1 MDQSP
6 LDPTALYTARLA
18 RAEAE
23 HAQQDASSRRLGN
36 VNLILFFGAFAVL
49 AVGAFRGD
57 GWIAALGGL
66 LFVAFVAGLV
76 LRSRTERR
84 LQAIAARVAIAREG
98 LARLR
103 RDWRALPD
111 PVPPTAAAL
120 LDNVQ
125 SAGAPPII
133 DAATAADLDLLGHA
147 SLEHLLGTAN
157 TAIGR
162 ATVRRW
168 ILQPAAP
175 AVARARQAAAAELAP
190 QLDFRE
196 EVAVRGRLL
205 EMGEDRYARFVA
217 WAEGEPWLHSH
228 RRWIWVARLLPLLML
243 ALFVG
248 WLAGYPL
255 LWPLLGSVAL
265 NLFILQSVG
274 RKVSDDINRVA
285 AQQGVFEAYAALFE
299 RVTAHPVTA
308 PALRD
313 VQARLGTGKL
323 SADRQMRRLARLM
336 PLVDIRRS
344 IYFFPVEVATLWSFH
359 VLWLL
364 ENWQRT
370 AGAHVRAWLE
380 ALGEAEALAALAA
393 LRFEQPDWAFPE
405 LSEATDARV
414 TATALAHPLLPP
426 ERAVGNDVIVGPPD
440 SYLLVTG
447 SNMSG
452 KSTLLRAIGVNA
464 VLAQMGAPVC
474 AAQLSLPPVSVISSM
489 RVQDSL
495 EAGVSFY
502 MAELRRLKAIVD
514 RADAR
519 QPGEPLLLYLL
530 DEILQGTN
538 TAERQIAA
546 RHIIRHLIDR
556 GAIGA
561 VSTHDLTLA
570 DAPELRPAAQMVY
583 FTEHFTRSA
592 AGPTMTFDY
601 RLRPGLAISTN
612 ALKLMEIIGLP
623 IKDADAARADGAPL
637 HPAKPGS

>member
-1 MDQSP
+1 MDQLP
-6 LDPTALYTARLA
+6 IDPTAAYTERLA

-23 HAQQDASSRRLGN
+23 HARQDARSRRLGN
-36 VNLILFFGAFAVL
+36 VNLIVFFAAFAVV
-49 AVGAFRGD
+49 AIGAFRGD
-57 GWIAALGGL
+57 GLIAALGGL
-66 LFVAFVAGLV
+66 LFVAFIAGLV
-76 LRSRTERR
+76 LRTRADRR
-84 LQAIAARVAIAREG
+84 LHAIAARAAVNRDG

-103 RDWRALPD
+103 RDWMALPD
-111 PVPPTAAAL
+111 PPPATTAALIDAVSL
-120 LDNVQ
+120 P
-125 SAGAPPII
+125 GAPPAI
-133 DAATAADLDLLGHA
+133 DPATIADLDLLGHA
-147 SLEHLLGTAN
+147 SLEQLLGTAT
-157 TAIGR
+157 TAIGK

-168 ILQPAAP
+168 IVAPASP
-175 AVARARQAAAAELAP
+175 AVAQARQQAAAELAP

-196 EVAVRGRLL
+196 ESAVRGRLL

-217 WAEGEPWLHSH
+217 WAEGEPWLHAH
-228 RRWIWVARLLPLLML
+228 PLWLWTARLLPLVVL
-243 ALFVG
+243 ALFG
-248 WLAGYPL
+248 AWLAGYPM
-255 LWPLLGSVAL
+255 LWPLLAAMAV
-265 NLFILQSVG
+265 NLFILQSAGRRVG
-274 RKVSDDINRVA
+274 EEIDRVA
-285 AQQGVFEAYAALFE
+285 AQQGIFEAYAALFE
-299 RVTAHPVTA
+299 RFTDHPAAA
-308 PALRD
+308 PALRE

-323 SADRQMRRLARLM
+323 SAGRQMRRLARLM

-344 IYFFPVEVATLWSFH
+344 IYFFPVEIATLWSFH

-364 ENWQRT
+364 EGWQRT
-370 AGAHVRAWLE
+370 AGAHVREWLE

-393 LRFEQPDWAFPE
+393 LHFEQPGWVFPE
-405 LSEATDARV
+405 LTDGPDACF
-414 TATALAHPLLPP
+414 TALGLAHPLLPP
-426 ERAVGNDVIVGPPD
+426 GRAVGNDVTVGPPGA
-440 SYLLVTG
+440 YLLVTG

-474 AAQLSLPPVSVISSM
+474 ATRLALPPVSVLSSM

-519 QPGEPLLLYLL
+519 RPDEPLLLYLL

-538 TAERQIAA
+538 TAERQVAA
-546 RHIIRHLIDR
+546 RRIIRHLIDS

-570 DAPELRPAAQMVY
+570 DAPELRPAAEMVY
-583 FTEHFTRSA
+583 FTEYFARTD

-601 RLRPGLAISTN
+601 HLRPGLAISTN

-623 IKDADAARADGAPL
+623 IDGD
-637 HPAKPGS
+637 

>member
-1 MDQSP
+1 M
-6 LDPTALYTARLA
+6 
-18 RAEAE
+18 
-23 HAQQDASSRRLGN
+23 
-36 VNLILFFGAFAVL
+36 
-49 AVGAFRGD
+49 
-57 GWIAALGGL
+57 
-66 LFVAFVAGLV
+66 
-76 LRSRTERR
+76 
-84 LQAIAARVAIAREG
+84 
-98 LARLR
+98 
-103 RDWRALPD
+103 
-111 PVPPTAAAL
+111 
-120 LDNVQ
+120 
-125 SAGAPPII
+125 
-133 DAATAADLDLLGHA
+133 
-147 SLEHLLGTAN
+147 
-157 TAIGR
+157 
-162 ATVRRW
+162 RRW
-168 ILQPAAP
+168 ILAPAAP
-175 AVARARQAAAAELAP
+175 AVARARQVAAAELAP

-205 EMGEDRYARFVA
+205 DMGEDRYARFVA
-217 WAEGEPWLHSH
+217 WAEGEPWLHTH
-228 RRWIWVARLLPLLML
+228 RVWIWVARLLPLIML
-243 ALFVG
+243 ALFVA

-255 LWPLLGSVAL
+255 LWPLLGMVAV

-274 RKVSDDINRVA
+274 RRVGEDIDRVA

-299 RVTAHPVTA
+299 RFTAHPATA
-308 PALRD
+308 PALLA
-313 VQARLGTGKL
+313 VQARLGAGPH

-364 ENWQRT
+364 EGWQRT
-370 AGAHVRAWLE
+370 AGSHVRAWLE
-380 ALGEAEALAALAA
+380 ALGEAESLAALAA
-393 LRFEQPDWAFPE
+393 LRFDQPTWTFPD
-405 LSEATDARV
+405 LRDAADACFA
-414 TATALAHPLLPP
+414 ATALAHPLLPP
-426 ERAVGNDVIVGPPD
+426 DRAVGNDVTVGPPA
-440 SYLLVTG
+440 SFLLVTG

-474 AAQLSLPPVSVISSM
+474 AAQLSLPPLSVVSSM

-519 QPGEPLLLYLL
+519 QPNAPLLLYLL

-538 TAERQIAA
+538 TAERQVAA
-546 RHIIRHLIDR
+546 RHIIRHLVDS

-570 DAPELRPAAQMVY
+570 VAPELQPAASMVY
-583 FTEHFTRSA
+583 FTEHFTRTD

-601 RLRPGLAISTN
+601 RLRPGLAVSTN

-623 IKDADAARADGAPL
+623 INDDPAATAGNR
-637 HPAKPGS
+637 S